1 MNTTRLMDR
10 LFSATEKS
18 ESGVLDM
25 MERDFSEVLQN
36 GTLETDELIMRAYSD
51 GSIEITDK
59 ETGEKTLAEPNQD
72 EEGNTIYD
80 LSPVE
85 EPTEQLEGELH
96 PEVNAMGGVNRGKQ
110 TGTPDERVKDHMTI
124 EQQVKEGVNPRAG
137 EEPTVE
143 ENAEG
148 DVCPECGKNPCDCDE
163 EKKFTSKNEVIQR
176 IYSDVEFCVRVF
188 SEVIESEETAKV
200 GDLKVEKLPDE
211 ENAVVVTSEST
222 GDQAKVELRDGE
234 MEVTELESK
243 ALSRSFSEEG
253 EEEGAMEYSDENDQY
268 LPYFIVG
275 VEPIN
280 HIIAS
285 TYAYDEESAYEIARR
300 LTEDGLQGVEI
311 LEDEDA
317 ARDYADQL
325 LSDLDATEVEE
336 EAEEAMY
343 SDMEENVIYLNRY
356 FTDTTYFMD
365 RCFSETLDGVS
376 DMQYAL
382 EDVINNQEEVKEG
395 ETTVTP
401 VDEKTAVISEGGEFT
416 KVTLEGE
423 DKMCLENISKEE
435 YEDLTDN
442 SSETEDQ
449 KVYSNQAETKF
460 FSENEYLTTYMQ
472 RLFSEEASEK
482 DIEEAIEKQETKE
495 VENDTTIIPVSE
507 TEAIVKDESGDEPE
521 YSIAV
526 LNDETVE
533 INPIDAEE
541 AEDMIEEKEYSGI
554 YCDEAETRFFS
565 ENEYLTD
572 YMQRLFTEEAS
583 EKDIEEAI
591 EKQETKEVEND
602 TTIIPVSETEAIVKD
617 ESGDEPEYSIAVLND
632 ETVEINP
639 IDAEEAEDMIEEK
652 EYSGIY
658 CDEAETRFFSEN
670 EYLTDYMQRLF
681 TDSSDSAEIEKAIE
695 EDKVIE
701 NDTEKITPIDEET
714 AIIEDKENGEFTKAT
729 MDEEKLD
736 VEPIDE
742 EEAMEMIEEK
752 EEKSF
757 TYVKDPML
765 DKFFTDALGPKEN
778 EQPQVVQ
785 AVVDP
790 KTGQLVPYN
799 PEEEAGNPQLSVE
812 AIEDKALAAIQSIQA
827 AVNEGEAQILNA
839 KAAPAENQEQN
850 LQEAQFSESETKSQ
864 DTLLSWL
871 ENNIK

>member
-36 GTLETDELIMRAYSD
+36 GTLETDELIMKAYSD

-124 EQQVKEGVNPRAG
+124 EQQIKEGVNPRAG
-137 EEPTVE
+137 EEPAFKE
-143 ENAEG
+143 IAEG

-163 EKKFTSKNEVIQR
+163 EKEFSIITSENEVIQR

-343 SDMEENVIYLNRY
+343 SDMEESVIYLNRY

-376 DMQYAL
+376 DMQDAL

-395 ETTVTP
+395 DITVTP
-401 VDEKTAVISEGGEFT
+401 VDEKTAVISEGDEFT

-423 DKMCLENISKEE
+423 DKMCLENISEEE

-526 LNDETVE
+526 LDDETVE

-554 YCDEAETRFFS
+554 YCDEDETRFFS
-565 ENEYLTD
+565 ENE
-572 YMQRLFTEEAS
+572 
-583 EKDIEEAI
+583 
-591 EKQETKEVEND
+591 
-602 TTIIPVSETEAIVKD
+602 
-617 ESGDEPEYSIAVLND
+617 
-632 ETVEINP
+632 
-639 IDAEEAEDMIEEK
+639 
-652 EYSGIY
+652 
-658 CDEAETRFFSEN
+658 C
-670 EYLTDYMQRLF
+670 LTDYMQRLF

-695 EDKVIE
+695 EDKVID

-742 EEAMEMIEEK
+742 EEAMKMIEEK

-850 LQEAQFSESETKSQ
+850 LQEAQFSESETSQ

>member
-36 GTLETDELIMRAYSD
+36 GTLETDELIMKAYSD

-110 TGTPDERVKDHMTI
+110 TGTPDEHVKDHMTI
-124 EQQVKEGVNPRAG
+124 EQQIKEGVNPRAG
-137 EEPTVE
+137 EEPAFKE
-143 ENAEG
+143 IAEG

-163 EKKFTSKNEVIQR
+163 EKEFSITSGNEVIQR

-343 SDMEENVIYLNRY
+343 SDMEESVIYLNRY

-376 DMQYAL
+376 DMQDAL

-395 ETTVTP
+395 DTTVTP
-401 VDEKTAVISEGGEFT
+401 VDEKTAVISEGDEFT

-423 DKMCLENISKEE
+423 DKMCLENISEEE

-526 LNDETVE
+526 LDDETVE

-554 YCDEAETRFFS
+554 YCDEDETRFFS
-565 ENEYLTD
+565 ENE
-572 YMQRLFTEEAS
+572 
-583 EKDIEEAI
+583 
-591 EKQETKEVEND
+591 
-602 TTIIPVSETEAIVKD
+602 
-617 ESGDEPEYSIAVLND
+617 
-632 ETVEINP
+632 
-639 IDAEEAEDMIEEK
+639 
-652 EYSGIY
+652 
-658 CDEAETRFFSEN
+658 C
-670 EYLTDYMQRLF
+670 LTDYMQRLF

-695 EDKVIE
+695 EDKVID

-742 EEAMEMIEEK
+742 EEAMKMIEEK

-850 LQEAQFSESETKSQ
+850 LQEAQFSESETSQ

>member
-36 GTLETDELIMRAYSD
+36 GTLETDELIMKAYSD

-137 EEPTVE
+137 EEPAFKE
-143 ENAEG
+143 IGEG
-148 DVCPECGKNPCDCDE
+148 DVCPECGKNPCDCDKDDE
-163 EKKFTSKNEVIQR
+163 EKEFSIIASENEVIQR

-343 SDMEENVIYLNRY
+343 SDMEESVIYLNRY

-376 DMQYAL
+376 DMQDAL

-395 ETTVTP
+395 DITVTP
-401 VDEKTAVISEGGEFT
+401 VDEKTAVISEGDEFT

-423 DKMCLENISKEE
+423 DKMCLENISEEE

-526 LNDETVE
+526 LDDETVE

-554 YCDEAETRFFS
+554 YCDEDETRFFS
-565 ENEYLTD
+565 ENE
-572 YMQRLFTEEAS
+572 
-583 EKDIEEAI
+583 
-591 EKQETKEVEND
+591 
-602 TTIIPVSETEAIVKD
+602 
-617 ESGDEPEYSIAVLND
+617 
-632 ETVEINP
+632 
-639 IDAEEAEDMIEEK
+639 
-652 EYSGIY
+652 
-658 CDEAETRFFSEN
+658 C
-670 EYLTDYMQRLF
+670 LTDYMQRLF

-695 EDKVIE
+695 EDKVID

-742 EEAMEMIEEK
+742 EEAMGMIKEK

-850 LQEAQFSESETKSQ
+850 LQEAQFSESETSQ

>member
-36 GTLETDELIMRAYSD
+36 GTLETDELIMKAYSD

-85 EPTEQLEGELH
+85 GPTEQLEGELH

-124 EQQVKEGVNPRAG
+124 EQQIKEGVNPRAG
-137 EEPTVE
+137 EEPAFKE
-143 ENAEG
+143 IGEG

-163 EKKFTSKNEVIQR
+163 EKEFSIIASENEVIQR

-343 SDMEENVIYLNRY
+343 SDMEESVIYLNRY

-376 DMQYAL
+376 DMQDAL

-395 ETTVTP
+395 DTTVTP
-401 VDEKTAVISEGGEFT
+401 VDEKTAVISEGDEFT

-423 DKMCLENISKEE
+423 DKMCLENISEEE

-482 DIEEAIEKQETKE
+482 DIEEAIEKQETNE

-526 LNDETVE
+526 LDDETVE

-554 YCDEAETRFFS
+554 YCDEDETRFFS
-565 ENEYLTD
+565 ENE
-572 YMQRLFTEEAS
+572 
-583 EKDIEEAI
+583 
-591 EKQETKEVEND
+591 
-602 TTIIPVSETEAIVKD
+602 
-617 ESGDEPEYSIAVLND
+617 
-632 ETVEINP
+632 
-639 IDAEEAEDMIEEK
+639 
-652 EYSGIY
+652 
-658 CDEAETRFFSEN
+658 C
-670 EYLTDYMQRLF
+670 LTDYMQRLF

-695 EDKVIE
+695 EDKVID

-714 AIIEDKENGEFTKAT
+714 AIIEDKESGEFTKAT

-742 EEAMEMIEEK
+742 EEAMKMIEEK

-850 LQEAQFSESETKSQ
+850 LQEAQFSESETSQ

>member
-124 EQQVKEGVNPRAG
+124 EQQIKEGVNPRAG
-137 EEPTVE
+137 EEPAFKE
-143 ENAEG
+143 IGEG

-163 EKKFTSKNEVIQR
+163 EKEFSITSGNEVIQR

-343 SDMEENVIYLNRY
+343 SDMEESVIYLNRY

-376 DMQYAL
+376 DMQDAL

-395 ETTVTP
+395 DTTVTP
-401 VDEKTAVISEGGEFT
+401 VDEKTAVISEGDEFT

-423 DKMCLENISKEE
+423 DKMCLENISEEE

-526 LNDETVE
+526 LDDETVE

-554 YCDEAETRFFS
+554 YCDEDETRFFS
-565 ENEYLTD
+565 ENE
-572 YMQRLFTEEAS
+572 
-583 EKDIEEAI
+583 
-591 EKQETKEVEND
+591 
-602 TTIIPVSETEAIVKD
+602 
-617 ESGDEPEYSIAVLND
+617 
-632 ETVEINP
+632 
-639 IDAEEAEDMIEEK
+639 
-652 EYSGIY
+652 
-658 CDEAETRFFSEN
+658 C
-670 EYLTDYMQRLF
+670 LTDYMQRLF

-695 EDKVIE
+695 EDKVID

-742 EEAMEMIEEK
+742 EEAMKMIEEK

-850 LQEAQFSESETKSQ
+850 LQEAQFSESETSQ

>member
-36 GTLETDELIMRAYSD
+36 GTLETDELIMKAYSD

-124 EQQVKEGVNPRAG
+124 EQQIKEGVNPRAG
-137 EEPTVE
+137 EEPAFKE
-143 ENAEG
+143 IGEG
-148 DVCPECGKNPCDCDE
+148 DVCPECGKNPCDCDG
-163 EKKFTSKNEVIQR
+163 EKEFSITSGNEVIQR

-253 EEEGAMEYSDENDQY
+253 EEEEAMEYSDENDQY

-343 SDMEENVIYLNRY
+343 SDMEESVIYLNRY

-376 DMQYAL
+376 DMQDAL

-395 ETTVTP
+395 DTTVTP
-401 VDEKTAVISEGGEFT
+401 VDEKTAVISEGDEFT

-423 DKMCLENISKEE
+423 DKMCLENISEEE

-526 LNDETVE
+526 LDDETVE

-554 YCDEAETRFFS
+554 YCDEDETRFFS
-565 ENEYLTD
+565 ENE
-572 YMQRLFTEEAS
+572 
-583 EKDIEEAI
+583 
-591 EKQETKEVEND
+591 
-602 TTIIPVSETEAIVKD
+602 
-617 ESGDEPEYSIAVLND
+617 
-632 ETVEINP
+632 
-639 IDAEEAEDMIEEK
+639 
-652 EYSGIY
+652 
-658 CDEAETRFFSEN
+658 C
-670 EYLTDYMQRLF
+670 LTDYMQRLF

-695 EDKVIE
+695 EDKVID

-714 AIIEDKENGEFTKAT
+714 AIIEDKESGEFTKAT

-742 EEAMEMIEEK
+742 EEAMEMIKEK

-850 LQEAQFSESETKSQ
+850 LQEAQFSESETSQ

>member
-163 EKKFTSKNEVIQR
+163 EKEFSIITSENEVIQR

-365 RCFSETLDGVS
+365 RCFSETLDGVN
-376 DMQYAL
+376 DMQDAL

-401 VDEKTAVISEGGEFT
+401 VDEKTAVISEGDEFT

-526 LNDETVE
+526 LDDETVE

-554 YCDEAETRFFS
+554 YCDEDETRFFS
-565 ENEYLTD
+565 ENE
-572 YMQRLFTEEAS
+572 
-583 EKDIEEAI
+583 
-591 EKQETKEVEND
+591 
-602 TTIIPVSETEAIVKD
+602 
-617 ESGDEPEYSIAVLND
+617 
-632 ETVEINP
+632 
-639 IDAEEAEDMIEEK
+639 
-652 EYSGIY
+652 
-658 CDEAETRFFSEN
+658 C
-670 EYLTDYMQRLF
+670 LTDYMQRLF

-742 EEAMEMIEEK
+742 KEAMEMIEEK

-850 LQEAQFSESETKSQ
+850 LQEAQFSESETSQ

>member
-148 DVCPECGKNPCDCDE
+148 DVCPECGKNPCNCDKDDE
-163 EKKFTSKNEVIQR
+163 EKEFSIITSKNEVIQR

-317 ARDYADQL
+317 ARDYANQL

-343 SDMEENVIYLNRY
+343 SDMEESVIYLNRY

-376 DMQYAL
+376 DMQDAL

-401 VDEKTAVISEGGEFT
+401 VDEKTAVISEGDEFT

-423 DKMCLENISKEE
+423 DKMCLENISEEE

-526 LNDETVE
+526 LDDETVE

-554 YCDEAETRFFS
+554 YCDEDETRFFS
-565 ENEYLTD
+565 ENE
-572 YMQRLFTEEAS
+572 
-583 EKDIEEAI
+583 
-591 EKQETKEVEND
+591 
-602 TTIIPVSETEAIVKD
+602 
-617 ESGDEPEYSIAVLND
+617 
-632 ETVEINP
+632 
-639 IDAEEAEDMIEEK
+639 
-652 EYSGIY
+652 
-658 CDEAETRFFSEN
+658 C
-670 EYLTDYMQRLF
+670 LTDYMQRLF

-742 EEAMEMIEEK
+742 KEAMEMIEEK

-850 LQEAQFSESETKSQ
+850 LQEAQFSESETSQ

>member
-36 GTLETDELIMRAYSD
+36 GTLETDELIMKAYSD

-137 EEPTVE
+137 EEPAFKE
-143 ENAEG
+143 IAEG

-163 EKKFTSKNEVIQR
+163 EKEFSIITSENEVIQR

-343 SDMEENVIYLNRY
+343 SDMEESVIYLNRY

-376 DMQYAL
+376 DMQDAL

-395 ETTVTP
+395 DTTVTP
-401 VDEKTAVISEGGEFT
+401 VDEKTAVISEGDEFT

-423 DKMCLENISKEE
+423 DKMCLENISEEE

-526 LNDETVE
+526 LDDETVE

-554 YCDEAETRFFS
+554 YCDEDETRFFS
-565 ENEYLTD
+565 ENE
-572 YMQRLFTEEAS
+572 
-583 EKDIEEAI
+583 
-591 EKQETKEVEND
+591 
-602 TTIIPVSETEAIVKD
+602 
-617 ESGDEPEYSIAVLND
+617 
-632 ETVEINP
+632 
-639 IDAEEAEDMIEEK
+639 
-652 EYSGIY
+652 
-658 CDEAETRFFSEN
+658 C
-670 EYLTDYMQRLF
+670 LTDYMQRLF

-695 EDKVIE
+695 EDKVID

-742 EEAMEMIEEK
+742 EEAMKMIEEK

-850 LQEAQFSESETKSQ
+850 LQEAQFSESETSQ

>member
-85 EPTEQLEGELH
+85 GPTEQLEGELH

-124 EQQVKEGVNPRAG
+124 EQQIKEGVNPRAG

-163 EKKFTSKNEVIQR
+163 EKEFSIITSKNEVIQR

-188 SEVIESEETAKV
+188 SEVIESEPTAKV

-343 SDMEENVIYLNRY
+343 SDMEESVIYLNRY

-376 DMQYAL
+376 DMQDAL

-395 ETTVTP
+395 DTTVTP
-401 VDEKTAVISEGGEFT
+401 VDEKTAVISEGDEFT

-423 DKMCLENISKEE
+423 DKMCLENISEEE

-526 LNDETVE
+526 LDDETVE

-554 YCDEAETRFFS
+554 YCDEDETRFFS
-565 ENEYLTD
+565 ENE
-572 YMQRLFTEEAS
+572 
-583 EKDIEEAI
+583 
-591 EKQETKEVEND
+591 
-602 TTIIPVSETEAIVKD
+602 
-617 ESGDEPEYSIAVLND
+617 
-632 ETVEINP
+632 
-639 IDAEEAEDMIEEK
+639 
-652 EYSGIY
+652 
-658 CDEAETRFFSEN
+658 C
-670 EYLTDYMQRLF
+670 LTDYMQRLF

-701 NDTEKITPIDEET
+701 NDSEKITPIDEET

-742 EEAMEMIEEK
+742 EEAMKMIEEK

>member
-110 TGTPDERVKDHMTI
+110 TGTPDEHVKDHMTI

-137 EEPTVE
+137 EEPAFKE
-143 ENAEG
+143 IGEG

-163 EKKFTSKNEVIQR
+163 EKEFSIITSKNEVIQR

-343 SDMEENVIYLNRY
+343 SDMEESVIYLNRY

-376 DMQYAL
+376 DMQDAL

-395 ETTVTP
+395 DTTVTP
-401 VDEKTAVISEGGEFT
+401 VDEKTAVISEGDEFT

-423 DKMCLENISKEE
+423 DKMCLENISEEE

-526 LNDETVE
+526 LDDETVE
-533 INPIDAEE
+533 INPIDADE

-554 YCDEAETRFFS
+554 YCDEDETRFFS
-565 ENEYLTD
+565 ENE
-572 YMQRLFTEEAS
+572 
-583 EKDIEEAI
+583 
-591 EKQETKEVEND
+591 
-602 TTIIPVSETEAIVKD
+602 
-617 ESGDEPEYSIAVLND
+617 
-632 ETVEINP
+632 
-639 IDAEEAEDMIEEK
+639 
-652 EYSGIY
+652 
-658 CDEAETRFFSEN
+658 C
-670 EYLTDYMQRLF
+670 LTDYMQRLF
-681 TDSSDSAEIEKAIE
+681 TDASDSAEIEKAIE

-850 LQEAQFSESETKSQ
+850 LQEAQFSESETSQ

>member
-36 GTLETDELIMRAYSD
+36 GTLETDELIMKAYSD

-85 EPTEQLEGELH
+85 GPTEQLEGELH

-124 EQQVKEGVNPRAG
+124 EQQIKEGVNPRAG
-137 EEPTVE
+137 EEPAFKE
-143 ENAEG
+143 IGEG

-163 EKKFTSKNEVIQR
+163 EKEFSIITSENEVIQR

-253 EEEGAMEYSDENDQY
+253 EEEEAMEYSDENDQY

-343 SDMEENVIYLNRY
+343 SDMEESVIYLNRY

-376 DMQYAL
+376 DMQDAL

-395 ETTVTP
+395 DTTVTP
-401 VDEKTAVISEGGEFT
+401 VDEKTAVISEGDEFT

-423 DKMCLENISKEE
+423 DKMCLENISEEE

-482 DIEEAIEKQETKE
+482 DKQETKE

-526 LNDETVE
+526 LDDETVE

-554 YCDEAETRFFS
+554 YCDEDETRFFS
-565 ENEYLTD
+565 ENE
-572 YMQRLFTEEAS
+572 
-583 EKDIEEAI
+583 
-591 EKQETKEVEND
+591 
-602 TTIIPVSETEAIVKD
+602 
-617 ESGDEPEYSIAVLND
+617 
-632 ETVEINP
+632 
-639 IDAEEAEDMIEEK
+639 
-652 EYSGIY
+652 
-658 CDEAETRFFSEN
+658 C
-670 EYLTDYMQRLF
+670 LTDYMQRLF

-695 EDKVIE
+695 EDKVID

-742 EEAMEMIEEK
+742 EEAMKMIEEK

-850 LQEAQFSESETKSQ
+850 LQEAQFSESETSQ

>member
-36 GTLETDELIMRAYSD
+36 GTLETDELIMKAYSD

-110 TGTPDERVKDHMTI
+110 TGTPDERVKGHMTI
-124 EQQVKEGVNPRAG
+124 EQQIKEGVNPRAG
-137 EEPTVE
+137 EEPAFKE
-143 ENAEG
+143 IAEG

-163 EKKFTSKNEVIQR
+163 EKEFSIITSENEVIQR

-343 SDMEENVIYLNRY
+343 SDMEESVIYLNRY

-376 DMQYAL
+376 DMQDAL

-395 ETTVTP
+395 DITVTP
-401 VDEKTAVISEGGEFT
+401 VDEKTAVISEGDEFT

-423 DKMCLENISKEE
+423 DKMCLENISEEE

-472 RLFSEEASEK
+472 RLFSEETSEK

-526 LNDETVE
+526 LDDETVE

-554 YCDEAETRFFS
+554 YCDEDETRFFS
-565 ENEYLTD
+565 ENE
-572 YMQRLFTEEAS
+572 
-583 EKDIEEAI
+583 
-591 EKQETKEVEND
+591 
-602 TTIIPVSETEAIVKD
+602 
-617 ESGDEPEYSIAVLND
+617 
-632 ETVEINP
+632 
-639 IDAEEAEDMIEEK
+639 
-652 EYSGIY
+652 
-658 CDEAETRFFSEN
+658 C
-670 EYLTDYMQRLF
+670 LTDYMQRLF

-695 EDKVIE
+695 EDKVID

-742 EEAMEMIEEK
+742 EEAMKMIEEK

-850 LQEAQFSESETKSQ
+850 LQEAQFSESETSQ

>member
-124 EQQVKEGVNPRAG
+124 EQQIKEGVNPRAG
-137 EEPTVE
+137 EEPAFKE
-143 ENAEG
+143 IAEG

-163 EKKFTSKNEVIQR
+163 EKEFSIITSKNEVIQR

-253 EEEGAMEYSDENDQY
+253 EEEEAMEYSDENDQY

-343 SDMEENVIYLNRY
+343 SDMEESVIYLNRY

-376 DMQYAL
+376 DMQDAL

-395 ETTVTP
+395 DITVTP
-401 VDEKTAVISEGGEFT
+401 VDEKTAVISEGDEFT

-423 DKMCLENISKEE
+423 DKMCLENISEEE

-526 LNDETVE
+526 LDDETVE

-554 YCDEAETRFFS
+554 YCDEDETRFFS
-565 ENEYLTD
+565 ENE
-572 YMQRLFTEEAS
+572 
-583 EKDIEEAI
+583 
-591 EKQETKEVEND
+591 
-602 TTIIPVSETEAIVKD
+602 
-617 ESGDEPEYSIAVLND
+617 
-632 ETVEINP
+632 
-639 IDAEEAEDMIEEK
+639 
-652 EYSGIY
+652 
-658 CDEAETRFFSEN
+658 C
-670 EYLTDYMQRLF
+670 LTDYMQRLF

-695 EDKVIE
+695 EDKVID

-742 EEAMEMIEEK
+742 EEAMKMIEEK

-850 LQEAQFSESETKSQ
+850 LQEAQFSESETSQ

>member
-124 EQQVKEGVNPRAG
+124 EQQIKEGVNPRAG
-137 EEPTVE
+137 EEPAFKE
-143 ENAEG
+143 IAEG

-163 EKKFTSKNEVIQR
+163 EKEFSIITSGNEVIQR

-343 SDMEENVIYLNRY
+343 SDMEESVIYLNRY

-376 DMQYAL
+376 DMQDAL

-395 ETTVTP
+395 DTTVTP
-401 VDEKTAVISEGGEFT
+401 VDEKTAVISEGDEFT

-423 DKMCLENISKEE
+423 DKMCLENISEEE

-526 LNDETVE
+526 LDDETVE

-554 YCDEAETRFFS
+554 YCDEDETRFFS
-565 ENEYLTD
+565 ENE
-572 YMQRLFTEEAS
+572 
-583 EKDIEEAI
+583 
-591 EKQETKEVEND
+591 
-602 TTIIPVSETEAIVKD
+602 
-617 ESGDEPEYSIAVLND
+617 
-632 ETVEINP
+632 
-639 IDAEEAEDMIEEK
+639 
-652 EYSGIY
+652 
-658 CDEAETRFFSEN
+658 C
-670 EYLTDYMQRLF
+670 LTDYMQRLF

-695 EDKVIE
+695 EDKVID

-714 AIIEDKENGEFTKAT
+714 AIIEDKESGEFTKAT

-742 EEAMEMIEEK
+742 EEAMEMIKEK

-850 LQEAQFSESETKSQ
+850 LQEAQFSESETSQ

>member
-36 GTLETDELIMRAYSD
+36 GTLETDELIMKAYSD

-85 EPTEQLEGELH
+85 GPTEQLEGELH

-137 EEPTVE
+137 EEPAFKE
-143 ENAEG
+143 IGEG
-148 DVCPECGKNPCDCDE
+148 DVCPECGKNPCDCDG
-163 EKKFTSKNEVIQR
+163 EKEFSITSENEVIQR

-253 EEEGAMEYSDENDQY
+253 EEEEAMEYSDENDQY

-343 SDMEENVIYLNRY
+343 SDMEESVIYLNRY

-376 DMQYAL
+376 DMQDAL

-395 ETTVTP
+395 DTTVTP
-401 VDEKTAVISEGGEFT
+401 VDEKTAVISEGDEFT

-423 DKMCLENISKEE
+423 DKMCLENISEEE

-526 LNDETVE
+526 LDDETVE

-554 YCDEAETRFFS
+554 YCDEDETRFFS
-565 ENEYLTD
+565 ENE
-572 YMQRLFTEEAS
+572 
-583 EKDIEEAI
+583 
-591 EKQETKEVEND
+591 
-602 TTIIPVSETEAIVKD
+602 
-617 ESGDEPEYSIAVLND
+617 
-632 ETVEINP
+632 
-639 IDAEEAEDMIEEK
+639 
-652 EYSGIY
+652 
-658 CDEAETRFFSEN
+658 C
-670 EYLTDYMQRLF
+670 LTDYMQRLF

-701 NDTEKITPIDEET
+701 NDSEKITPIDEET
-714 AIIEDKENGEFTKAT
+714 AIIEDKESGEFTKAT

-742 EEAMEMIEEK
+742 EEAMEMIKEK

-850 LQEAQFSESETKSQ
+850 LQEAQFSESETSQ

>member
-36 GTLETDELIMRAYSD
+36 GTLETDELIMKAYSD

-124 EQQVKEGVNPRAG
+124 EQQIKEGVNPRAG
-137 EEPTVE
+137 EEPAFKE
-143 ENAEG
+143 IAEG
-148 DVCPECGKNPCDCDE
+148 DVCPECGKNPCDCDG
-163 EKKFTSKNEVIQR
+163 EKEFSITSGNEVIQR

-253 EEEGAMEYSDENDQY
+253 EEEEAMEYSDENDQY

-343 SDMEENVIYLNRY
+343 SDMEESVIYLNRY

-376 DMQYAL
+376 DMQDAL

-395 ETTVTP
+395 DTTVTP
-401 VDEKTAVISEGGEFT
+401 VDEKTAVISEGDEFT

-423 DKMCLENISKEE
+423 DKMCLENISEEE

-526 LNDETVE
+526 LDDETVE

-554 YCDEAETRFFS
+554 YCDEDETRFFS
-565 ENEYLTD
+565 ENE
-572 YMQRLFTEEAS
+572 
-583 EKDIEEAI
+583 
-591 EKQETKEVEND
+591 
-602 TTIIPVSETEAIVKD
+602 
-617 ESGDEPEYSIAVLND
+617 
-632 ETVEINP
+632 
-639 IDAEEAEDMIEEK
+639 
-652 EYSGIY
+652 
-658 CDEAETRFFSEN
+658 C
-670 EYLTDYMQRLF
+670 LTDYMQRLF

-695 EDKVIE
+695 EDKVID

-714 AIIEDKENGEFTKAT
+714 AIIEDKESGEFTKAT

-742 EEAMEMIEEK
+742 EEAMEMIKEK

-850 LQEAQFSESETKSQ
+850 LQEAQFSESETSQ

>member
-1 MNTTRLMDR
+1 MDR

-137 EEPTVE
+137 EEPAFKE
-143 ENAEG
+143 IGEG

-163 EKKFTSKNEVIQR
+163 EKEFSITSGNEVIQR

-343 SDMEENVIYLNRY
+343 SDMEESVIYLNRY

-376 DMQYAL
+376 DMQDAL

-395 ETTVTP
+395 DTTVTP
-401 VDEKTAVISEGGEFT
+401 VDEKTAVISEGDEFT

-423 DKMCLENISKEE
+423 DKMCLENISEEE

-526 LNDETVE
+526 LDDETVE
-533 INPIDAEE
+533 INPIDADE

-554 YCDEAETRFFS
+554 YCDEDETRFFS
-565 ENEYLTD
+565 ENE
-572 YMQRLFTEEAS
+572 
-583 EKDIEEAI
+583 
-591 EKQETKEVEND
+591 
-602 TTIIPVSETEAIVKD
+602 
-617 ESGDEPEYSIAVLND
+617 
-632 ETVEINP
+632 
-639 IDAEEAEDMIEEK
+639 
-652 EYSGIY
+652 
-658 CDEAETRFFSEN
+658 C
-670 EYLTDYMQRLF
+670 LTDYMQRLF

-695 EDKVIE
+695 EDKVID

-742 EEAMEMIEEK
+742 EEAMKMIEEK

-850 LQEAQFSESETKSQ
+850 LQEAQFSESETSQ